1 MSHGNGAAQA
11 SISSARDSRQF
22 PESRPRVVRLQGGKL
37 RAVARTIAVMLRF
50 AETVIKIFIATSSL
64 FHTL

>member
-1 MSHGNGAAQA
+1 MNVTWERGCSGQHLLR
-11 SISSARDSRQF
+11 ARFSCQF

-50 AETVIKIFIATSSL
+50 AETVIKIFIAT
-64 FHTL
+64 